1 MATYGALER
10 MMVYMITKSEN
21 RKCLGPATRPH
32 SKGVSDVWK
41 SQRKETCFDRD
52 GTLFPDF
59 GKEAPSEKNFRLNVE
74 RLVENAMILL
84 DVPVPVDEEKEGL
97 EHYAYLLYIF
107 ETLRSNPTEKV
118 ELGKIAG
125 VGLTKTALSDA
136 ARLLK

>member
-84 DVPVPVDEEKEGL
+84 DVPVPCCTAAKAATRGTTSYCSCGGEDDQ
-97 EHYAYLLYIF
+97 
-107 ETLRSNPTEKV
+107 RSYQLPQRSDSPKV
-118 ELGKIAG
+118 GIAG
-125 VGLTKTALSDA
+125 YIMGIEC
-136 ARLLK
+136 R